1 MSRSGRWHGL
11 PLWGGNARQPEREQA
26 VLRVS
31 LAPIVLLAYL
41 AVALLQS
48 TPAAYATS
56 SVLALYLA
64 YGVATYVAV
73 RRKPSP
79 SRIRLGITTV
89 IDQACVILALAV
101 GGRVSL
107 PLLWVMFWFLVG
119 ASCRYG
125 IRMLFLS
132 CAVTLGGLAGL
143 LYWSPWWQANPEAG
157 MGLVLS
163 VVATSVYLAMLVH
176 RLERQAATDPLTGLN
191 NRLRLEEVIAQS
203 QAGTPRHEAGQSAL
217 LLIDLDGFKEV
228 NDTYGH
234 AVGDALLQRFA
245 KALQARMRRGDT
257 LARLGGDE
265 FLVLARHI
273 HAKADARAIAD
284 SIHTILSGFHAI
296 DEYPVTVS
304 ASIGV
309 RMLVSG
315 PLEGPL
321 DISVLLR
328 QADSAMYRAKARG
341 KGQTVFADEADF
353 APNGVSDRHSARRK
367 IHQPLDNVLA
377 A

>member
-1 MSRSGRWHGL
+1 MSRSGPWKVL
-11 PLWGGNARQPEREQA
+11 PLWGGKVQQPEREQA
-26 VLRVS
+26 VLRMA

-48 TPAAYATS
+48 TPAAYATC
-56 SVLALYLA
+56 SVLAFYLA

-89 IDQACVILALAV
+89 IDQACVIMALAV

-107 PLLWVMFWFLVG
+107 PLLWAMFWFLVG

-132 CAVTLGGLAGL
+132 CAVTVGGLSYL
-143 LYWSPWWQANPEAG
+143 MYWSPWWRANPEAG
-157 MGLVLS
+157 FGLVLS

-203 QAGTPRHEAGQSAL
+203 QADTSRHETGRSAL

-234 AVGDALLQRFA
+234 AVGDQLLQRFA

-257 LARLGGDE
+257 LSRLGGDE
-265 FLVLARHI
+265 FLVLARHV

-284 SIHTILSGFHAI
+284 SIHIILNDFEAI
-296 DEYPVTVS
+296 DEHPVAIS

-309 RMLVSG
+309 CMLVSG
-315 PLEGPL
+315 PLEAPL
-321 DISVLLR
+321 DIPMLLR

-341 KGQTVFADEADF
+341 KGQTVFADETEF
-353 APNGVSDRHSARRK
+353 APNGISDRYSARRK
-367 IHQPLDNVLA
+367 SHPPVDNALA